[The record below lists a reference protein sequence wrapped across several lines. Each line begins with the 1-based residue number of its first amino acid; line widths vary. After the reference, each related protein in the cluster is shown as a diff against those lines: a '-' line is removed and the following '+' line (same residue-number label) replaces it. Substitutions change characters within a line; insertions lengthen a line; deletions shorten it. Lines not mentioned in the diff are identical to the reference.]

1 MSLILTIFGLV
12 FISELISW
20 VGHSVLLSFV
30 WAAYE
35 RIVHASV
42 VKRQREVK
50 AEVLAKK
57 TELMQTSAQD
67 QFARW
72 AKLRRSVDKGLAE
85 LEKLN
90 GELSASKA
98 SFAVKFNSMVWVLT
112 TGLQFVVGWWYRKTA
127 VFYLPPAWLGP
138 MTWWMS
144 FPFAPA
150 DVTNSAQTQ
159 HDQTKFLNANLHVIM
174 QRPVKT
180 RSPVYLLAVI
190 PHHVIQ
196 PRDATHRSRPQPH
209 FSRQGYGPF
218 LTSWRR
224 SSSPTGSHFLSIT
237 LCHRMAILM
246 MTLTKIFL
254 NELNAM
260 EASQFASSSKTPIVA
275 PIARAGTKAGP
286 LVLTRDDSDYDINFD
301 IDERDLQTL
310 DGLIE
315 DAYLGKPAPVTRPPR
330 SNGLS
335 RAPSKGIHTTLFG
348 GVAENLSSNRTGGSS
363 KGPLQR
369 SKSSGPQLKKTKM
382 WDHTAFAKS
391 GPRRRKSNKGKGEEP
406 ADGDEANE
414 GEEGEKPEFKQFP
427 ATFVPAVGPP
437 PAMKPQPDLLAAKHW
452 LYPLN
457 LPKRDYQYNIVK
469 HCLFDNT
476 LVALPT
482 GLGKTFIAGVV
493 MLNFYRWFPDG
504 KIVFV
509 APTKPL
515 VAQQIDACHQTCG
528 IPGRDAAELT
538 GNNPRAMRAR
548 AWEQKRVFY
557 MTPQT
562 LFNDLTRDNYD
573 IRDIVLLVIDE
584 AHKGTGDYAYA
595 TVVRTLMAKNPHFR
609 VLALTATPGS
619 NPEAV
624 QAIVDSLH
632 IGRIEIRD
640 EESWDI
646 RPYINKKKVEQH
658 IIPMNE
664 DIVKLRDLLAKVMK
678 GPINSIA
685 NVGLLHGGHLD
696 PIIFHPFRAQVAM
709 QEINSRRDGHQLA
722 WAFPT
727 LKNIGALARAM
738 GYLLEASP
746 LMCYKSLQEIAGSG
760 RDPGSG
766 KSSKQSK
773 LTNDPNF
780 KTLLRELEAQ
790 KTTGFTVHP
799 KMEKLKTLVVQHFGQ
814 RMGDEEGDGATA
826 DQGMCDDTRV
836 MVFVTFREA
845 VDEIVEFL
853 NQESL
858 LIRATKF
865 IGQGV
870 DKQGKRGFAQREQ
883 LDVIKRFKAG
893 EFNVLVSTSIGE
905 EGLDIGEIDMIVCY
919 ESQKTPI
926 RMLQR
931 VGRTGRKRDG
941 FVHVLLAEGR
951 EELNWNKAQE
961 SYVEVQQSIVR
972 GDQLEFYGDVERLL
986 PDHIKPEPLEMVMD
1000 IEEYNRNVAEKANDS
1015 TLPRKGD
1022 KKRKR
1027 NDDMMRNIP
1036 VGASTGFVS
1045 VADLIL
1051 TQGGKKRRM
1060 SSKAVTFDV
1069 AAGEDDD
1076 TDGEIEA
1083 GVFGPKRST
1092 STPATVPAKSLKPVG
1107 KAQRSK
1113 SMASKADK
1121 PKKAPS
1127 DSTRTKRTSRKS
1139 VPQQLT
1145 SSQFKATGAD
1155 DSDDLDIEG
1164 GIFFSKTSRKTPPRS
1179 KSKSSPQFSSPE
1191 FALAKQYSAS
1201 IIDICTS
1208 SEASPAGPDPLSSPS
1223 PPIELPRS
1231 VDTVIRSPQ
1240 TPRKLLCA
1248 ISSTSFPTPQRSLS
1262 FTSNRNVGNPDDQD
1276 RDWDQDQD
1284 LSWLLQ
1290 DSVVQRNSSPSPTQG
1305 PMTNSD
1311 IEIVYDGAAEDMLGL
1326 SSSPVASQ
1334 HSPSPVRANIGRD
1347 MPPPAF
1353 APARRF
1359 LDTSS
1364 PKVPEPTF
1372 PVRPPGKNKR
1382 AIPADSSP
1390 FEMPPL
1396 SQKRLRHLREDSS
1409 PLSARPTK
1417 RKNIKVRD
1425 TAVAGKI
1432 NPWIDVEANHS
1443 GDAVSGGSSDVEHMD
1458 LESEPD
1464 RRFIQGLPETQVS
1477 PSYDQLAV
1485 YQQSLFTQPPQD
1497 GKAPAFAKPPRR
1509 HGFTRG
1515 GASGSNFRAR
1525 QRVLS
1530 SPPPDVSDEGAD
1542 SYMLGSF
1549 VVDDDAEISYMPS
1562 SDA

>member
-1 MSLILTIFGLV
+1 MRRIVRVPAVSLRGVAVLIQQALIFSLITMSSDGYFDDDLD
-12 FISELISW
+12 
-20 VGHSVLLSFV
+20 
-30 WAAYE
+30 
-35 RIVHASV
+35 
-42 VKRQREVK
+42 
-50 AEVLAKK
+50 
-57 TELMQTSAQD
+57 QD
-67 QFARW
+67 
-72 AKLRRSVDKGLAE
+72 
-85 LEKLN
+85 
-90 GELSASKA
+90 
-98 SFAVKFNSMVWVLT
+98 
-112 TGLQFVVGWWYRKTA
+112 
-127 VFYLPPAWLGP
+127 
-138 MTWWMS
+138 
-144 FPFAPA
+144 
-150 DVTNSAQTQ
+150 
-159 HDQTKFLNANLHVIM
+159 
-174 QRPVKT
+174 
-180 RSPVYLLAVI
+180 
-190 PHHVIQ
+190 
-196 PRDATHRSRPQPH
+196 
-209 FSRQGYGPF
+209 
-218 LTSWRR
+218 
-224 SSSPTGSHFLSIT
+224 
-237 LCHRMAILM
+237 
-246 MTLTKIFL
+246 FL
-254 NELNAM
+254 NELDAI
-260 EASQFASSSKTPIVA
+260 EASQFVSSSKTPIVA
-275 PIARAGTKAGP
+275 PITRAGTKAGP
-286 LVLTRDDSDYDINFD
+286 LVLTRDDSDYDITFD

-315 DAYLGKPAPVTRPPR
+315 DAYSGKPAPVTRPPR

-335 RAPSKGIHTTLFG
+335 RAPSGGIQTTLFG
-348 GVAENLSSNRTGGSS
+348 GVAETLSSNRTGGSS

-369 SKSSGPQLKKTKM
+369 SKSSGQQFKKTKV

-391 GPRRRKSNKGKGEEP
+391 GPRRRKSDKGKGKEP
-406 ADGDEANE
+406 ADGDD
-414 GEEGEKPEFKQFP
+414 GEEGEKPEFEQFP
-427 ATFVPAVGPP
+427 APFIPAVGPP

-457 LPKRDYQYNIVK
+457 RPKRDYQYNIVK

-562 LFNDLTRDNYD
+562 LFNDLTRDNCD

-619 NPEAV
+619 NAEAV

-646 RPYINKKKVEQH
+646 RPYINKKMEQH

-664 DIVKLRDLLAKVMK
+664 DIVKLRDLLAIVMK
-678 GPINSIA
+678 GPINSVA
-685 NVGLLHGGHLD
+685 NVGLLHGGNLD
-696 PIIFHPFRAQVAM
+696 PIILHPFRAQVAM

-760 RDPGSG
+760 RDSGSG

-780 KTLLRELEAQ
+780 KTLMRELEAQ

-826 DQGMCDDTRV
+826 DQGVGDDTRV

-853 NQESL
+853 NQESP

-961 SYVEVQQSIVR
+961 SYAEVQQSIVR

-986 PDHIKPEPLEMVMD
+986 PDHTKPEPLEMVMD
-1000 IEEYNRNVAEKANDS
+1000 IEEYNRDAAEKANDS

-1027 NDDMMRNIP
+1027 NDDVMRNIP
-1036 VGASTGFVS
+1036 LGASTGFVS

-1051 TQGGKKRRM
+1051 KSGGKKRKM
-1060 SSKAVTFDV
+1060 SSKAVAFDV

-1083 GVFGPKRST
+1083 GVFGPMRST
-1092 STPATVPAKSLKPVG
+1092 STPATVPAKSSKPVG

-1139 VPQQLT
+1139 APRELT

-1155 DSDDLDIEG
+1155 DSDDLEIER
-1164 GIFFSKTSRKTPPRS
+1164 GIVFSKTSRKTPPRS
-1179 KSKSSPQFSSPE
+1179 KSKSPPQFSSSPE
-1191 FALAKQYSAS
+1191 FSLAKQHSAS

-1208 SEASPAGPDPLSSPS
+1208 SESSPARPDPLSSPS

-1240 TPRKLLCA
+1240 TPRKPLSA
-1248 ISSTSFPTPQRSLS
+1248 ISSTSFPTPERSLTV
-1262 FTSNRNVGNPDDQD
+1262 TSNRNVGDPDDQD
-1276 RDWDQDQD
+1276 RDQDQDQD
-1284 LSWLLQ
+1284 FSWLLQ
-1290 DSVVQRNSSPSPTQG
+1290 DSDDLILQRNSSPLPTQG
-1305 PMTNSD
+1305 PRTDSD
-1311 IEIVYDGAAEDMLGL
+1311 IEIVYDGAAEDILGL

-1334 HSPSPVRANIGRD
+1334 HSPSPVRANIGND

-1353 APARRF
+1353 APARRV
-1359 LDTSS
+1359 LATSL
-1364 PKVPEPTF
+1364 KVPEPTF
-1372 PVRPPGKNKR
+1372 PVRPPGKNKT
-1382 AIPADSSP
+1382 AIAADSSP

-1409 PLSARPTK
+1409 PPFSPSYETQ
-1417 RKNIKVRD
+1417 
-1425 TAVAGKI
+1425 
-1432 NPWIDVEANHS
+1432 EYQ
-1443 GDAVSGGSSDVEHMD
+1443 DAVSGGSSDVEHID
-1458 LESEPD
+1458 LESESD

-1485 YQQSLFTQPPQD
+1485 YQQSLFTQPPQG

-1525 QRVLS
+1525 QRVLG
-1530 SPPPDVSDEGAD
+1530 SPPPDVGDEGAD